1 MRLLFL
7 NHNLLGQ
14 GTFLRCNNIAV
25 QLAKQGHRCTLV
37 CVAAASRYRSTR
49 IEEHG
54 IEVLIAPSR
63 GGGHYQGGGWGILD
77 ILTRMGALSL
87 KGFDLVYAFDHKPS
101 VALPAL
107 LKRYAGRV
115 PLISDWADWWCR
127 GGHMSIAHN
136 FPLQYGTECFLEEN
150 TKRWSDGVTTIC
162 AALRDRARALGIP
175 EERLLHLPSGADI
188 DRIRP
193 MDRRKA
199 RESLGMPRDIHI
211 VGCISANLLDADM
224 LLEAM
229 AKVFAV
235 RRDCR
240 LLFLGPGRGWHRD
253 LAVALGIDSHVIWAG
268 FQPYHRIAEFIA
280 CADLMALPMR
290 DNLVNRG
297 RWPNRIGEHM
307 AAGRATACCA
317 VGDMIH
323 LFGEERIGVL
333 SSPDVEDYCAKVLAI
348 LDDPRAAEEMG
359 ARAREAAERRYSW
372 KAMAVRFCE
381 FLGRLPETSG
391 LRI

>member
-1 MRLLFL
+1 MDLLFL
-7 NHNLLGQ
+7 NHNIRGQ
-14 GTFLRCNNIAV
+14 GTFVRAYNLAT
-25 QLAKQGHRCTLV
+25 QLALRGHEVVLA
-37 CVAAASRYRSTR
+37 CVGNSRFRSRVSREDGVEIRETPAAW
-49 IEEHG
+49 
-54 IEVLIAPSR
+54 
-63 GGGHYQGGGWGILD
+63 GGHYQSGGWGLLD
-77 ILTRMGALSL
+77 ILSRMGALSL

-101 VALPAL
+101 VAFLAL
-107 LKRYAGRV
+107 FKRYAGRI

-127 GGHMSIAHN
+127 GGHVSVARN
-136 FPLQYGTECFLEEN
+136 FPLQYGAECFLEEN

-162 AALRDRARALGIP
+162 AALGDRARALGIP

-193 MDRRKA
+193 MDRSKA
-199 RESLGMPRDIHI
+199 RESLGLPKNIPI
-211 VGCISANLLDADM
+211 VGCISANLIDADM

-240 LLFLGPGRGWHRD
+240 LLFLGPDKGWHRD
-253 LAVALGIDSHVIWAG
+253 LAVALGVDDRVIWAG
-268 FQPYHRIAEFIA
+268 LQPYARIAEFIA
-280 CADLMALPMR
+280 CADIMALPMR

-307 AAGRATACCA
+307 AAGRATVCCA
-317 VGDMIH
+317 VGDMIS

-333 SSPDVEDYCAKVLAI
+333 SLPDVEDYSAKVLA
-348 LDDPRAAEEMG
+348 LLADPRASEEMG

-372 KAMAVRFCE
+372 KSMAGRFRE
-381 FLGRLPETSG
+381 FLGRLPETRG